1 MIQKQAYIALDC
13 GAESAR
19 VMVGIL
25 QQGQLQLE
33 EIHRFPTVG
42 ISVGESLRWD
52 VLQIFEEL
60 RIGVRKAAQL
70 KLPIASLSADSWG
83 LDFVLI
89 RDQEPILT
97 PPRHYRDPRNLV
109 YYEKVRKQ
117 LGEDVIFEETGIQ
130 FMPINTIYQLAAAQ
144 DESPELL
151 TFADKLITMGD
162 WFNYMFSGVAVGDA
176 SMVSTTQLYNPRRQE
191 WSRPLIDALG
201 LPHDLFP
208 EIVPCGSILGPITEQ
223 VAESTGLASN
233 TKVIASCSHD
243 TGAAVVGTPAQSG
256 QKDWAYL
263 SSGTWSLL
271 GVELDTPVI
280 TPKSRQYNFTN
291 EVGLNHSIRLLK
303 NISGLWV
310 VQECRRKWE
319 SEGYSYDY
327 STLTEMASAASSL
340 QSLINPNDPRFT
352 TIGEMPEKIAAYCIE
367 SKQPVPESH
376 GAFVRSSLESLA
388 LSYRKV
394 LDELEETTGETLR
407 TLHIVGGG
415 SKNKLLNQLAAN
427 ATGRRVLSGPSEAT
441 AIGNV
446 LIQSLALGHLSSLS
460 EIRNTVRNSFE
471 IEEYLPQDQP
481 IWDKAYQRFL
491 KLP

>member
-1 MIQKQAYIALDC
+1 MVQKQAYIALDC

-25 QQGQLQLE
+25 HQRQLQLE
-33 EIHRFPTVG
+33 EIHRFPTG
-42 ISVGESLRWD
+42 SISVGESLRWD

-70 KLPIASLSADSWG
+70 NLPIASLSADSWG

-109 YYEKVRKQ
+109 SYKKVCKQ
-117 LGEDVIFEETGIQ
+117 LGEDFIFEETGIQ

-144 DESPELL
+144 EECPELL
-151 TFADKLITMGD
+151 TFADKLIPMGD
-162 WFNYMFSGVAVGDA
+162 WFNYMFSGIAVGDA
-176 SMVSTTQLYNPRRQE
+176 SMASTTQLYNPHKHE
-191 WSRPLIDALG
+191 WSKPLIDALG
-201 LPHDLFP
+201 LPYDLFP
-208 EIVPCGSILGPITEQ
+208 EIVPCGSILGQINEQ
-223 VAESTGLASN
+223 VADSTGLASN

-243 TGAAVVGTPAQSG
+243 TGAAVVGTPAQSE

-271 GVELDTPVI
+271 GIELAAPVI
-280 TPKSRQYNFTN
+280 TSKSRQYNFTN

-310 VQECRRKWE
+310 IQECRRKWAR
-319 SEGYSYDY
+319 EGCSYDY
-327 STLTEMASAASSL
+327 STLTEMASVASSL
-340 QSLINPNDPRFT
+340 RSLINPNDPRFA

-367 SKQPVPESH
+367 SKQPVPENH
-376 GAFVRSSLESLA
+376 GAFVRSSLESLS

-394 LDELEETTGETLR
+394 LDELEETTGKSLR

-460 EIRNTVRNSFE
+460 EIRQTVRNSFE
-471 IEEYLPQDQP
+471 IEEYLPQDQS
-481 IWDKAYQRFL
+481 IWEKAYQRYL
-491 KLP
+491 KLL

>member
-19 VMVGIL
+19 VIVGIL

-33 EIHRFPTVG
+33 EIYRFPTGG
-42 ISVGESLRWD
+42 ISIGESLRGD
-52 VLQIFEEL
+52 VLQILEEL
-60 RIGVRKAAQL
+60 RIGVRKATQL
-70 KLPIASLSADSWG
+70 NLPIASLSADSWG
-83 LDFVLI
+83 LDYVLV
-89 RDQEPILT
+89 RDQEPVLT

-109 YYEKVRKQ
+109 SYERVCERIGK
-117 LGEDVIFEETGIQ
+117 DFIFEETGIQ

-144 DESPELL
+144 EECPELL
-151 TFADKLITMGD
+151 TFADTLIPMGD

-176 SMVSTTQLYNPRRQE
+176 SMVSTTQLYNPRKQK

-201 LPHDLFP
+201 LPNNLFP
-208 EIVPCGSILGPITEQ
+208 EIVPCGSVLGPITDQ
-223 VAESTGLASN
+223 VVESTGLASN

-243 TGAAVVGTPAQSG
+243 TGAAVAGIPAQSG
-256 QKDWAYL
+256 QEDWAYL

-271 GVELDTPVI
+271 GIELDVPVI
-280 TPKSRQYNFTN
+280 TSKSRQYNFTN

-310 VQECRRKWE
+310 IQECRRKWT

-327 STLTEMASAASSL
+327 STLTEMAAAASSL
-340 QSLINPNDPRFT
+340 QSLINPSDPRFT

-367 SKQPVPESH
+367 SKQPAPKSH

-446 LIQSLALGHLSSLS
+446 LIQSLALGHLNSLP
-460 EIRNTVRNSFE
+460 EIRNTVRNSFL
-471 IEEYLPQDQP
+471 IEEYLPQDQH
-481 IWDKAYQRFL
+481 IWDNAYQRFL

>member
-1 MIQKQAYIALDC
+1 MNQKQAYIALDC

-25 QQGQLQLE
+25 QQGRLQLE
-33 EIHRFPTVG
+33 EIHRFPTG
-42 ISVGESLRWD
+42 SISMGDSLRWN

-60 RIGVRKAAQL
+60 RTGVCKAVKL
-70 KLPIASLSADSWG
+70 DLPIASLSADSWG

-89 RDQEPILT
+89 RKKEPILT
-97 PPRHYRDPRNLV
+97 TPRHYRDPRNLV
-109 YYEKVRKQ
+109 SYEKVRKQ
-117 LGEDVIFEETGIQ
+117 LGEDFIFEETGIQ
-130 FMPINTIYQLAAAQ
+130 FMPINTLYQLAAAQ
-144 DESPELL
+144 EEDPELL
-151 TFADKLITMGD
+151 RFADKLVPMGD
-162 WFNYMFSGVAVGDA
+162 WFNYMFSGLAVGDA
-176 SMVSTTQLYNPRRQE
+176 SMVSTTQLYNPFKQN
-191 WSRPLIDALG
+191 WSEPLIQSLR
-201 LPHDLFP
+201 LPRDLFP
-208 EIVPCGSILGPITEQ
+208 KIVPCGSRLGPITEYIS
-223 VAESTGLASN
+223 ETTGLSKK
-233 TKVIASCSHD
+233 TQVITTCSHD
-243 TGAAVVGTPAQSG
+243 TGAAVVGTPAESG

-280 TPKSRQYNFTN
+280 TSKSRQYNFTN

-310 VQECRRKWE
+310 LQECRRKWE
-319 SEGYSYDY
+319 SEGQSYDY
-327 STLTEMASAASSL
+327 STLAQMALAASSL
-340 QSLINPNDPRFT
+340 RSMINPNDPRFT
-352 TIGEMPEKIAAYCIE
+352 TTGEMPEKIAGYCVE
-367 SKQPVPESH
+367 THQSVPENH

-394 LDELEETTGETLR
+394 LDELEDTTGITLR

-446 LIQSLALGHLSSLS
+446 LIQGLALGHLNSLS
-460 EIRNTVRNSFE
+460 EIRDTVRNSCE
-471 IEEYLPQDQP
+471 IEEYLPQDQS
-481 IWDKAYQRFL
+481 IWKGAYQRFL